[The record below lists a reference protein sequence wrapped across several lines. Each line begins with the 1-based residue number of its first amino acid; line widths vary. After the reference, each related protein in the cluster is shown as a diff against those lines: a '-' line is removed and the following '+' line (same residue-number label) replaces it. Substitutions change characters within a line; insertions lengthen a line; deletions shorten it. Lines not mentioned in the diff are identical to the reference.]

1 MTLNGIITCLLG
13 CRAGT
18 RPLSQNGNGSNYHRC
33 EKCGLAFVSRP
44 PASPA
49 LERLYLKDISS
60 PTSYYAKTVEA
71 DRITFVKRLRLLA
84 QFQPERCLLL
94 DIGCSTGTLMNVAA
108 SMGWEVEGVEP
119 NPHAA
124 YIARQQGF
132 IVHEGFFSSVL
143 DRHLKGKYQCV
154 VMSDVIEHVPNPR
167 DALIKARQLLAPN
180 GFLLLSTPNLESFWC
195 KRFQL
200 KPMEH
205 LFLFNSKNL
214 SQIVSGEAFEI
225 CHMEKTSRRRTLGQL
240 THSTTEVGR
249 ESLTLIRYLS
259 RLRLD
264 GALAW
269 MMEHFFKD
277 ELVVI
282 ARKTRRL

>member
-1 MTLNGIITCLLG
+1 MTASDITTCLLG
-13 CRAGT
+13 CKADA
-18 RPLSQNGNGSNYHRC
+18 RPLARDGNGSNYHQC
-33 EKCGLAFVSRP
+33 KSCGLAFVSRP
-44 PASPA
+44 PAPPV
-49 LERLYLKDISS
+49 LERLYLEDISS
-60 PTSYYAKTVEA
+60 PASYYTKTVTA
-71 DRITFVKRLRLLA
+71 DRVTFGKRLRLLA
-84 QFQPERCLLL
+84 RLQPERGLLL

-108 SMGWEVEGVEP
+108 SMGWNVEGVEP
-119 NPHAA
+119 NPRAA
-124 YIARQQGF
+124 YIARQHSF

-143 DRHLKGKYQCV
+143 DRCLKGKYQCV
-154 VMSDVIEHVPNPR
+154 VMSDVIEHVPSPR
-167 DALIKARQLLAPN
+167 DLLIQARRLLAPN

-195 KRFQL
+195 RRFQL

-214 SQIVSGEAFEI
+214 SLLLSGEAFEI
-225 CHMEKTSRRRTLGQL
+225 CHMEKTSRRRALGQL

-269 MMEHFFKD
+269 MMEHLFKD

>member
-1 MTLNGIITCLLG
+1 MTASDITTCLLG
-13 CRAGT
+13 CKAGT
-18 RPLSQNGNGSNYHRC
+18 RPLAQNGNGSNYHQC

-44 PASPA
+44 PDSPV
-49 LERLYLKDISS
+49 LERLYLEDISS
-60 PTSYYAKTVEA
+60 PTAYYSKTVSA
-71 DRITFVKRLRLLA
+71 DRVTFSKRLQLLSR
-84 QFQPERCLLL
+84 FQPKYGLML

-108 SMGWEVEGVEP
+108 SMGWKVEGVEP

-143 DRHLKGKYQCV
+143 ARCLEGNYQCV

-167 DALIKARQLLAPN
+167 DLLIRARQLLAPN

-195 KRFQL
+195 RRFQL

-214 SQIVSGEAFEI
+214 SLLMSGEAFEI
-225 CHMEKTSRRRTLGQL
+225 CHMEKTSRRRALEQL
-240 THSTTEVGR
+240 TYSTTEVGR
-249 ESLTLIRYLS
+249 EYLTLIRYLS
-259 RLRLD
+259 SLRLD

-269 MMEHFFKD
+269 MIEHFFKD

>member
-1 MTLNGIITCLLG
+1 
-13 CRAGT
+13 
-18 RPLSQNGNGSNYHRC
+18 
-33 EKCGLAFVSRP
+33 
-44 PASPA
+44 
-49 LERLYLKDISS
+49 
-60 PTSYYAKTVEA
+60 
-71 DRITFVKRLRLLA
+71 
-84 QFQPERCLLL
+84 
-94 DIGCSTGTLMNVAA
+94 
-108 SMGWEVEGVEP
+108 
-119 NPHAA
+119 
-124 YIARQQGF
+124 
-132 IVHEGFFSSVL
+132 
-143 DRHLKGKYQCV
+143 
-154 VMSDVIEHVPNPR
+154 
-167 DALIKARQLLAPN
+167 N

-214 SQIVSGEAFEI
+214 SLLLSGEAFEI
-225 CHMEKTSRRRTLGQL
+225 CHLEKTSRRRALGQL